1 MDFKIVEIIKDKKFL
16 SPEYMPNKIIGRK
29 KEIDE
34 LSFHLSYFFRGN
46 PSLPSLI
53 VSGSSGTGKTLLI
66 KKVLE
71 KFKEESKKVNRNIK
85 IIFIKGSESRSKYEI
100 LKSMLKQL
108 AGDKKLPRTS
118 SDCYDKIVD
127 FMAKSES
134 SILLI
139 VDEVHEIK
147 NAEEL
152 NNLLFTISRF
162 NEDMAFYQNSEQ
174 TKLSKKETHY
184 GYILITNDALMTKD
198 LKPNT
203 RSSLTRDRIHFPRY
217 QPTEIYNILQDRIK
231 KGAFHTGKISENELQ
246 YISALSIQE
255 GEDARYGLLL
265 LSNIAKY
272 AEKNRVKISDEVIM
286 AVNNNLRKRLLLE
299 IILDLPWLYKKILKI
314 IMDLFNK
321 KVDINSKKIF
331 EIYDVDPSNRKLNFS
346 RICQIVTFL
355 EKEKIIYVKGSNGSN
370 LRKLTIG
377 ENVEEIKHALLEEG
391 LL

>member
-1 MDFKIVEIIKDKKFL
+1 MVEIIKDKKYL

-29 KEIDE
+29 KEIEE
-34 LSFHLSYFFRGN
+34 LSFHLSYFFREH

-53 VSGSSGTGKTLLI
+53 ISGSSGTGKTLLV

-71 KFKEESKKVNRNIK
+71 NFKKESNKVERKIK
-85 IIFIKGSESRSKYEI
+85 IVFIKGSEARSKYEV
-100 LKSMLKQL
+100 LKAMLKQL

-118 SDCYDKIVD
+118 ADCYTKIVD
-127 FMAKSES
+127 YLAKSES
-134 SILLI
+134 SILLVI
-139 VDEVHEIK
+139 DEVHEIK

-162 NEDMAFYQNSEQ
+162 NEDMAFYQNSDQ
-174 TKLSKKETHY
+174 KKLSQEETHY

-198 LKPNT
+198 LKANT

-217 QPTEIYNILQDRIK
+217 QPTEIYNILQDRVD
-231 KGAFHTGKISENELQ
+231 KGAVHDGKVDEGSLQ

-265 LSNIAKY
+265 LSNVAKH
-272 AEKNRVKISDEVIM
+272 AEKNRKKITDEIITD
-286 AVNNNLRKRLLLE
+286 VNNNLRKRLLLE
-299 IILDLPWLYKKILKI
+299 IILDLPWIHKNILKI
-314 IMDLFNK
+314 IMDLFNEN
-321 KVDINSKKIF
+321 VDINSKKIF
-331 EIYDVDPSNRKLNFS
+331 ECYDANPSNKKLNFS

-355 EKEKIIYVKGSNGSN
+355 EKEKIIYVKGSSGSN

-377 ENVEEIKHALLEEG
+377 ENIEEIKHALTEEG